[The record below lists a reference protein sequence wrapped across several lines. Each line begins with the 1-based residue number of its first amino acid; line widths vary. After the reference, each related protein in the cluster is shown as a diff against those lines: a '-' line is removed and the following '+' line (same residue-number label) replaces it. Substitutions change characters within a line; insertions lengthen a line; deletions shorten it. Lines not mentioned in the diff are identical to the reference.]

1 MRRNDL
7 NDVLTARRS
16 MWKQVA
22 GLVSLGSLG
31 VMSLLFQPVNEQLL
45 SQHPDF
51 AEMPVL
57 WFKLLTMLN
66 PLVLLIV
73 ASLLGALVAHR
84 VGLRSLVAGT
94 AWPFDTN
101 HAWVQAAVAGM
112 LTGALVALLDVLAAP
127 WLGEAWQHYL
137 RQAARPDAHSLLIG
151 VLYGG
156 VTEEILMRWGVMSLL
171 AWGVWTLA
179 GKRQKGLAI
188 VFAIFAVALVFGMA
202 HLPVL
207 AAQMELSTGIVTRT
221 VLLNA
226 FAGLVY
232 GWVFWRHHLEAAM
245 LSHACSHLAMGM
257 VWALV

>member
-1 MRRNDL
+1 MRRNEL
-7 NDVLTARRS
+7 NNVLTARRPL
-16 MWKQVA
+16 WKQVA
-22 GLVSLGSLG
+22 CLVGLGLLG
-31 VMSLLFQPVNEQLL
+31 VLSLLLQPVSEQLL
-45 SQHPDF
+45 SQYPEF
-51 AEMPVL
+51 ADMPVWGL
-57 WFKLLTMLN
+57 KLLVMLN

-73 ASLLGALVAHR
+73 AAWLGALVAHR

-94 AWPFDTN
+94 AWSIDT
-101 HAWVQAAVAGM
+101 HRAWLQAAVAGL
-112 LTGALVALLDVLAAP
+112 LTGAVLVCLDVLAAP
-127 WLGEAWQHYL
+127 WLGESWQRYL
-137 RQAARPDAHSLLIG
+137 WQASRPNAHSLLIG

-156 VTEEILMRWGVMSLL
+156 VTEEILMRWGLMSVL
-171 AWGVWTLA
+171 AWAMWRLVGR
-179 GKRQKGLAI
+179 KHNGLAI

-207 AAQMELSTGIVTRT
+207 AAQLELSTGIVTRT

-226 FAGLVY
+226 LAGLVY